1 MTKQIKQLN
10 REQRRK
16 LIINK
21 LKIAPELS
29 DRAIAKALGVSPTTV
44 GTIRRELSDKDDQF
58 GHLNINKY
66 DWTQHLFKGTS

>member
-1 MTKQIKQLN
+1 MSKQIKQLN

-29 DRAIAKALGVSPTTV
+29 DRAIAKMLGVSPTTV

-58 GHLNINKY
+58 GQNINKY
-66 DWTQHLFKGTS
+66 D